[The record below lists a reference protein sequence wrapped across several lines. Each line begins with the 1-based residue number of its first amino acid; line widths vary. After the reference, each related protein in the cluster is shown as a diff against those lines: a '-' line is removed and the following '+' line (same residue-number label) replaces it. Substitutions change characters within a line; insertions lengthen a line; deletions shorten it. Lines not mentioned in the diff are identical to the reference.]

1 MYRSNTEKYQYLSEF
16 EDYIKEKIAKN
27 EAMVLVDANDVAFSK
42 IAQLAKVGNATLPS
56 GLKVP
61 DGDWKIVNQYL
72 VKNYDDGESPN
83 IYN

>member
-1 MYRSNTEKYQYLSEF
+1 MYRSNTEKYQYLTEF
-16 EDYIKEKIAKN
+16 DAYIKEKIEKQ
-27 EAMVLVDANDVAFSK
+27 EAIVLVDSNDVAFGK

-72 VKNYDDGESPN
+72 VKNYNDVLPC
-83 IYN
+83 

>member
-16 EDYIKEKIAKN
+16 EDYVKEKLEKEQAII
-27 EAMVLVDANDVAFSK
+27 LIHDSDVAFGK

-61 DGDWKIVNQYL
+61 EGDWKIVNRYL
-72 VKNYDDGESPN
+72 IKDYDDGEPN
-83 IYN
+83 